1 MPTVSLS
8 FRTAETTRNALDQ
21 IAKSVDRNR
30 NWLINEAIENYLE
43 LHRWQIEQIEKSIRH
58 TEAGGRTYSI
68 REVRARLDKH
78 IAESRKKAAKAK

>member
-8 FRTAETTRNALDQ
+8 FRTAETTRDTLDQ
-21 IAKSVDRNR
+21 IAKLVDRNR

-58 TEAGGRTYSI
+58 TESGGRTYSTQ
-68 REVRARLDKH
+68 EVRARLDKH
-78 IAESRKKAAKAK
+78 IADSRKKRAKKK